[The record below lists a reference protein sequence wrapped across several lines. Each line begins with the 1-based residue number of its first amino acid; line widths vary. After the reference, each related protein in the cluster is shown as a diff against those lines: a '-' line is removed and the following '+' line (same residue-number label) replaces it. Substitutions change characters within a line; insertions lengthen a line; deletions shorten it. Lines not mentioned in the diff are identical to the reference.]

1 MIKFSL
7 QCSNGHGFEAW
18 FPGNDSFADQKA
30 RGFVTCPHCNDA
42 SVDKTIMAPNV
53 QGGKGRGSKDDPAPP
68 APNLPAG
75 NASTAPMPA
84 PPQPPV
90 QPPVQ
95 TAKPPE
101 SWGPEHVAAARQ
113 FLHAVRA
120 TVQKTHED
128 VGDKFADEARAI
140 HTGKKPDRGIHGKAS
155 KEQIDA
161 LLDDGI
167 EVMPL
172 PDPKLDG

>member
-7 QCSNGHGFEAW
+7 RCSNGHGFEAW
-18 FPGNDSFADQKA
+18 FPSNDSFADQRE
-30 RGFVTCPHCNDA
+30 RGFVTCPQCNDA
-42 SVDKTIMAPNV
+42 SVEKTIMAPNV
-53 QGGKGRGSKDDPAPP
+53 QGGKDRGSSATTPVP
-68 APNLPAG
+68 
-75 NASTAPMPA
+75 
-84 PPQPPV
+84 PPQPTQASV
-90 QPPVQ
+90 LAPVQ
-95 TAKPPE
+95 TATPPQA
-101 SWGPEHVAAARQ
+101 WGPEHVAAARQ

-140 HTGKKPDRGIHGKAS
+140 HEGKKLDRGIHGKAS
-155 KEQIDA
+155 KEQIDS

-167 EVMPL
+167 EVLPL

>member
-18 FPGNDSFADQKA
+18 FPSNDSFDGQKA

-42 SVDKTIMAPNV
+42 SVEKTIMSPNV
-53 QGGKGRGSKDDPAPP
+53 QGGKGRASKGETATPPPTPPAAPP
-68 APNLPAG
+68 IQ
-75 NASTAPMPA
+75 T
-84 PPQPPV
+84 PPQQPV
-90 QPPVQ
+90 PA
-95 TAKPPE
+95 AKPPE
-101 SWGPEHVAAARQ
+101 AWGPEHVAAARQ

-128 VGDKFADEARAI
+128 VGEKFADEARAI
-140 HTGKKPDRGIHGKAS
+140 HEGKKPDRGIHGKAS
-155 KEQIDA
+155 KEQIDS